1 MQDNIKTG
9 TKNGESGLTRDEL
22 IIIRKER
29 LLDSWLKSSFFQ
41 FIVKHKTKDF
51 LLIFIESFLK
61 LLEYPK

>member
-1 MQDNIKTG
+1 MV
-9 TKNGESGLTRDEL
+9 SGLTRDEL